1 MARKYEMDM
10 TTGALLPKIIRFS
23 IPLMLSSLLQLL
35 YNAAD
40 VVVVGRF
47 VGDTAL
53 AAVGSTGSLIAL
65 ITNVFMGLSIG
76 TGVLVAQYFG
86 AGDDEHMEQ
95 VVHTSIAV
103 GLLGGAFL
111 TVVGIVLARPILQV
125 MGSPEDVIDQAELY
139 IRIFFGGMIANL
151 TYNFGAAVLRSVGDT
166 QRPLYILAV
175 TGLVNVGL
183 NLLLVIVFR
192 LGVAGVAI
200 ATIVSQI
207 LSCIAVLVLL
217 MRAKGSIHFE
227 WRQLRI
233 HMPTLGRM
241 LRVGLPAGLQGT
253 IFSISNV
260 IIQSGVNSFGS
271 VVVAG
276 SAAAANLEGF
286 VYVAM
291 NALYQTALTFAGQ
304 NVGAG
309 KFDRIRRILACC
321 VCSVAVVGVVLGA
334 LAYFNGGT
342 LLQLYT
348 TSPEVIAAGL
358 QRMLYVCLPYFLC
371 GIMDVMVGMLRGLG
385 CSIVPMCVSIA
396 GVCGVRIVWI
406 YTIFRAVHTPEALY
420 ISYPISWTITAVI
433 HIVCFA
439 VIYRR
444 MRRQHAQAVG
454 LAA

>member
-151 TYNFGAAVLRSVGDT
+151 T
-166 QRPLYILAV
+166 
-175 TGLVNVGL
+175 
-183 NLLLVIVFR
+183 
-192 LGVAGVAI
+192 
-200 ATIVSQI
+200 
-207 LSCIAVLVLL
+207 
-217 MRAKGSIHFE
+217 
-227 WRQLRI
+227 
-233 HMPTLGRM
+233 
-241 LRVGLPAGLQGT
+241 
-253 IFSISNV
+253 
-260 IIQSGVNSFGS
+260 
-271 VVVAG
+271 
-276 SAAAANLEGF
+276 
-286 VYVAM
+286 
-291 NALYQTALTFAGQ
+291 
-304 NVGAG
+304 
-309 KFDRIRRILACC
+309 
-321 VCSVAVVGVVLGA
+321 
-334 LAYFNGGT
+334 
-342 LLQLYT
+342 
-348 TSPEVIAAGL
+348 
-358 QRMLYVCLPYFLC
+358 
-371 GIMDVMVGMLRGLG
+371 
-385 CSIVPMCVSIA
+385 
-396 GVCGVRIVWI
+396 
-406 YTIFRAVHTPEALY
+406 
-420 ISYPISWTITAVI
+420 
-433 HIVCFA
+433 
-439 VIYRR
+439 
-444 MRRQHAQAVG
+444 
-454 LAA
+454 